1 MANTSA
7 VYARIDS
14 GLKENAEAILAQ
26 LGITPSSAIQMFYR
40 QVVLTRGLPLELHLP
55 AAQPTCIGG
64 MNPQQLREEIQKG
77 RDSQRSYTPE
87 QVDEMLHEEFGI

>member
-55 AAQPTCIGG
+55 AAQPTCVGG

-77 RDSQRSYTPE
+77 RDSKGTYTPD

>member
-40 QVVLTRGLPLELHLP
+40 QVVLTQGLPLDLHLP
-55 AAQPTCIGG
+55 ASQPTCIGG
-64 MNPQQLREEIQKG
+64 MDAGGNPKRAGFSGAGIL
-77 RDSQRSYTPE
+77 YTGTGGCDAP
-87 QVDEMLHEEFGI
+87 

>member
-14 GLKENAEAILAQ
+14 GLKADAEAILAQ

-55 AAQPTCIGG
+55 AAEPTCIGG
-64 MNPQQLREEIQKG
+64 INPRQLREEIQKG
-77 RDSQRSYTPE
+77 RKSQGSYTPD
-87 QVDEMLHEEFGI
+87 QVDEIFREEFGI